1 MARPRG
7 RPEKRKDSQVR
18 DKAAKAVVGKK
29 DPSQD
34 IRPKERSLSNARLK
48 DLCMEDKAKVG
59 ELVKKL
65 AEANKVK
72 EEFER
77 QLEQEREEKE
87 KERETMAR
95 KFQESL
101 QMLQKLKEAHGDI
114 AAQKD
119 LK

>member
-1 MARPRG
+1 MRPRG
-7 RPEKRKDSQVR
+7 RHEKRKESQVR
-18 DKAAKAVVGKK
+18 EKTTKLTIGRK

-34 IRPKERSLSNARLK
+34 IRPKERSLSSARLK

-65 AEANKVK
+65 AEGNKSK

-77 QLEQEREEKE
+77 QLAEEREEKE
-87 KERETMAR
+87 KERDAMAR

-101 QMLQKLKEAHGDI
+101 QMLQ
-114 AAQKD
+114 
-119 LK
+119 